1 MTPEGLV
8 KKIIKAQLAEI
19 GWWYFMPP
27 GTGYGRAGIPDF
39 IGMLPSGRMFAIEAK
54 ATTNPTKLQ
63 QREIDAINSY
73 AGVAVV
79 IKGEAQAKDVLK
91 ILAEKHFSTANSINL

>member
-8 KKIIKAQLAEI
+8 KKIIKAQLAEV

-27 GTGYGRAGIPDF
+27 GTGFGRSGIPDF
-39 IGMLPSGRMFAIEAK
+39 IGMLPNGRMFAIDAK
-54 ATTNPTKLQ
+54 ATTNPTTLQ
-63 QREIDAINSY
+63 QREIDSINAY
-73 AGVAVV
+73 QGVAVV

-91 ILAEKHFSTANSINL
+91 IIEAKHFSTSDSINL